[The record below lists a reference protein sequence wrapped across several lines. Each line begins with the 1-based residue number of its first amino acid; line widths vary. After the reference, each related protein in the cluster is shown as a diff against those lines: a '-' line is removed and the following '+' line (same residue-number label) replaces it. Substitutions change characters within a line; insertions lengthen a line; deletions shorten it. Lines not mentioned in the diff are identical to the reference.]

1 MKQHLLVI
9 AALAGSCGLASAQ
22 TAQGPT
28 WSLSGFGTLGATTT
42 DTDQAQYVIYGQPSG
57 AEKDVK
63 FSPDTKLGAQL
74 GAKFTPIFSA
84 TVQVLSKYNGEGNW
98 KPAVEWAFAKAQ
110 VTPSVALRL
119 GRMGAP
125 LFMVSDFRDV
135 NYANT
140 WLRPPQDV
148 YGQVPFSHFDGGD
161 ALGQTQWGSAT
172 LSAQVYGGKV
182 DSNSAGAPIHANK
195 VIGVNATAEFDNGIS
210 LRVGSVDSKLSV
222 RNPQVDSFVAL
233 LRTTPF
239 TSVADQLDATDK
251 DARFSGVGI
260 AYDHD
265 NWVANA
271 EYTLRKT
278 HSFVSSTEGWAVTGG
293 YRVGKFT
300 PYVVVS
306 GLRRTST
313 NVDNTIPTS
322 TQQLAVLHGTV
333 DAVLQTQDVTE
344 KTVSLGSRWDFAR
357 NLAAKFEFDQI
368 KTGAGANGL
377 FKLAQPG
384 FAGSTVNVY
393 SISLDFVF

>member
-1 MKQHLLVI
+1 MKKHLLSI
-9 AALAGSCGLASAQ
+9 AALAGICGLASAQ
-22 TAQGPT
+22 TDQGPT
-28 WSLSGFGTLGATTT
+28 WSFSGFGTVGALTT

-57 AEKDVK
+57 AKKDVN
-63 FSPDTKLGAQL
+63 FNPDTKLGVQL
-74 GAKFTPIFSA
+74 DTRFNPLFSA
-84 TVQVLSKYNGEGNW
+84 TLQLLSKYNGEGTW
-98 KPAVEWAFAKAQ
+98 RPAVEWGFAKAQ
-110 VTPSVALRL
+110 VTPGVALRV

-148 YGQVPFSHFDGGD
+148 YGQVPFSHFDGAD
-161 ALGQTQWGSAT
+161 ALGQTQWGSVT

-182 DSNSAGAPIHANK
+182 DSNFAGSPVHASN
-195 VIGVNATAEFDNGIS
+195 VIGANATAEFDNGLS
-210 LRVGSVDSKLSV
+210 LRVGSVNSKMSV
-222 RNPQVDSFVAL
+222 RNAQVDAFLAV

-251 DARFSGVGI
+251 VARFSGVGI

-265 NWVANA
+265 DWVASA
-271 EYTLRKT
+271 EYTQRKN

-306 GLRRTST
+306 GLRRTDK
-313 NVDNTIPTS
+313 NVDNTIPVS
-322 TQQLAVLHGTV
+322 NQQLAILHGTV
-333 DAVLQTQDVTE
+333 DAILQTQNISQ
-344 KTVSLGSRWDFAR
+344 KTLSLGSRWDFAR
-357 NLAAKFEFDQI
+357 NLAAKFEFEQI
-368 KTGAGANGL
+368 KTGSGAIGL

-393 SISLDFVF
+393 SVSLDFVF